1 LEIFKQSIKKLVGSN
16 GILSINF
23 ITQVYLG
30 LLIMTKAFL
39 LNYWKSSTEKA
50 LKENV
55 IKRLNARKR
64 LN

>member
-1 LEIFKQSIKKLVGSN
+1 VCINSALGFKKL
-16 GILSINF
+16 
-23 ITQVYLG
+23 
-30 LLIMTKAFL
+30 
-39 LNYWKSSTEKA
+39 WESSTEKA